1 MNILTDL
8 VNAVVSAQLLKP
20 QSIATSTTTNG
31 TGADFQT
38 AAVRFQEFAV
48 IQAGTIT
55 DGSYAVKIQESTD
68 NSTWTDISGATASL
82 TTTNNSTS
90 TLIAFYR
97 TKRYLRAVVTST
109 GVTSGG
115 LFAVLGLSQQQRPG
129 ATALVP

>member
-8 VNAVVSAQLLKP
+8 VNAVVSAQILKP
-20 QSIATSTTTNG
+20 QSIASSTTTNG

-48 IQAGTIT
+48 VQAGTIT
-55 DGSYAVKIQESTD
+55 DGTYAIKLQESTD

-82 TTTNNSTS
+82 TTTNASSNTI
-90 TLIAFYR
+90 IAFYR

-115 LFAVLGLSQQQRPG
+115 LFAILGVSQLQRPG
-129 ATALVP
+129 GTALVP

>member
-8 VNAVVSAQLLKP
+8 VNAVVSAQILKP
-20 QSIATSTTTNG
+20 QSIASSTTTNG
-31 TGADFQT
+31 TGADFQS
-38 AAVRFQEFAV
+38 AAIRYQEFAV

-55 DGSYAVKIQESTD
+55 DGTYAFKLQESTD
-68 NSTWTDISGATASL
+68 NSTWTDIANATASL

-115 LFAVLGLSQQQRPG
+115 VFAVLAVSQAQRPG
-129 ATALVP
+129 GTVLVP

>member
-20 QSIATSTTTNG
+20 QSIASSTTTNG

-48 IQAGTIT
+48 IQTGTIT
-55 DGSYAVKIQESTD
+55 DGTYAVKIQESTD

-115 LFAVLGLSQQQRPG
+115 VFAVLAVSQAQRPG
-129 ATALVP
+129 GTVLVP